1 MKLIT
6 GIYKITSPSGRIYIG
21 QSIDVKKRWVF
32 YKKPSFLNYRSNQTK
47 LKNSLSK
54 HGPEGKSC
62 TLCKE
67 FKSLSEFYKR
77 SSKSHLYKSRCIEC
91 LNSID
96 LSESKKKYKLK
107 QQEQASD
114 VYVLEILRLKTGL
127 KTSELRKCPKLIEAQ
142 RIQLLTN
149 RILKKCRN

>member
-1 MKLIT
+1 MKSKTNTI
-6 GIYKITSPSGRIYIG
+6 
-21 QSIDVKKRWVF
+21 
-32 YKKPSFLNYRSNQTK
+32 
-47 LKNSLSK
+47 K

-62 TLCKE
+62 TLCKK
-67 FKSLSEFYKR
+67 FKPLSEFYKR

>member
-1 MKLIT
+1 MKSKTNTI
-6 GIYKITSPSGRIYIG
+6 
-21 QSIDVKKRWVF
+21 
-32 YKKPSFLNYRSNQTK
+32 
-47 LKNSLSK
+47 K

>member
-1 MKLIT
+1 MKSKT
-6 GIYKITSPSGRIYIG
+6 NK
-21 QSIDVKKRWVF
+21 V
-32 YKKPSFLNYRSNQTK
+32 
-47 LKNSLSK
+47 K
-54 HGPEGKSC
+54 HGSEGKHCS
-62 TLCKE
+62 LCKK
-67 FKSLSEFYKR
+67 FKPLSEFYKR

-114 VYVLEILRLKTGL
+114 VYILEILRLKTGL
-127 KTSELRKCPKLIEAQ
+127 KISELRKYPKLIEAQ
-142 RIQLLTN
+142 RTQLLTN

>member
-1 MKLIT
+1 MKSKT
-6 GIYKITSPSGRIYIG
+6 NK
-21 QSIDVKKRWVF
+21 V
-32 YKKPSFLNYRSNQTK
+32 
-47 LKNSLSK
+47 K
-54 HGPEGKSC
+54 HGLDGKCC

-67 FKSLSEFYKR
+67 FKDLSGFNKR
-77 SSKSHLYKSRCIEC
+77 SSKSNLYKSRCKKC
-91 LNSID
+91 SNVGNSK
-96 LSESKKKYKLK
+96 SKRKYKKK
-107 QQEQASD
+107 QIEQASD

>member
-1 MKLIT
+1 MLYLKS
-6 GIYKITSPSGRIYIG
+6 KINK
-21 QSIDVKKRWVF
+21 V
-32 YKKPSFLNYRSNQTK
+32 
-47 LKNSLSK
+47 K
-54 HGPEGKSC
+54 HGSEGKYCS
-62 TLCKE
+62 LCKK
-67 FKSLSEFYKR
+67 FKPLSEFYKR

-127 KTSELRKCPKLIEAQ
+127 KTSELRKYLKLIEAQ

>member
-1 MKLIT
+1 MKSKT
-6 GIYKITSPSGRIYIG
+6 NK
-21 QSIDVKKRWVF
+21 V
-32 YKKPSFLNYRSNQTK
+32 
-47 LKNSLSK
+47 K
-54 HGPEGKSC
+54 HGLDGKCC

-67 FKSLSEFYKR
+67 FKDLSGFNKR
-77 SSKSHLYKSRCIEC
+77 SSKSHLYKSRCKKC
-91 LNSID
+91 SNVGNSK
-96 LSESKKKYKLK
+96 SKRKYKKK

>member
-1 MKLIT
+1 MKSKT
-6 GIYKITSPSGRIYIG
+6 NK
-21 QSIDVKKRWVF
+21 V
-32 YKKPSFLNYRSNQTK
+32 
-47 LKNSLSK
+47 K
-54 HGPEGKSC
+54 HGLDGKCC

-67 FKSLSEFYKR
+67 FKDLSGFNKR
-77 SSKSHLYKSRCIEC
+77 SSKSHLYKSRCKKC
-91 LNSID
+91 SNVGNSK
-96 LSESKKKYKLK
+96 SKIKYKEK